1 MSRWWR
7 GAWAIAAKEALHI
20 GRDRL
25 TLALLISVPLVQLLL
40 FGTAIDLHPKA
51 LPTALVAHEDDRFTQ
66 RAVAEL
72 EAIGYFRVVARSSD
86 LAEARRWLAESRVQ
100 FVLALPP
107 QFGFKLI
114 TGQLPSLTLIAD
126 DSDPVAALVATEAAR
141 TRHAA
146 ATQPATPLKFDLR
159 IERPYN
165 PNGESRRFIVPGLLG
180 VVLTLTLVLLG
191 AFALVREREQGSF
204 EWLALLPIARSAVL
218 VGKALPY
225 FVLGCLL
232 FALLLGICTVWLDLP
247 WRGFSAALWIIV
259 MLFVAANLAL
269 GLSLS
274 LIARNSMQAMQL
286 GVFFYL
292 PSMLLS
298 GFMFPF
304 HGMPGWA
311 RAIGETLPLTH
322 FLRVVRGLLLK
333 DLPVN
338 SVPSLAWPILLFA
351 ALAGMAAVLLFR
363 RQTSV

>member
-7 GAWAIAAKEALHI
+7 GVTAIAAKEALHI
-20 GRDRL
+20 VRDRL

-40 FGTAIDLHPKA
+40 FGTAIDLHPKG
-51 LPTALVAHEDDRFTQ
+51 LPTAVVAYEDDRFTQ
-66 RAVAEL
+66 RAVEEL
-72 EAIGYFRVVARSSD
+72 EAVGYFKVVARTDDESK
-86 LAEARRWLAESRVQ
+86 ARRWLAESRVQ
-100 FVLALPP
+100 FVLVLPP
-107 QFGFKLI
+107 QFGFSAFS
-114 TGQLPSLTLIAD
+114 GQRPRVSLIAD
-126 DSDPVAALVATEAAR
+126 DSDPVAALVATQTVESR
-141 TRHAA
+141 YAA
-146 ATQPATPLKFDLR
+146 ATQAGAPPKIGLD

-165 PNGESRRFIVPGLLG
+165 PGGESRRFIVPGLLG

-204 EWLALLPIARSAVL
+204 EWLALLPIARSALL

-232 FALLLGICTVWLDLP
+232 FGLLLGVCTVWLDLP
-247 WRGFSAALWIIV
+247 WRGFSAALWLTV
-259 MLFVAANLAL
+259 MAFVAANLAL
-269 GLSLS
+269 GLTLS
-274 LIARNSMQAMQL
+274 LLARNSMQAMQL

-311 RAIGETLPLTH
+311 QAIGECLPLTH

-333 DLPVN
+333 NLTTA
-338 SVPSLAWPILLFA
+338 SVPELAWPILLFA
-351 ALAGMAAVLLFR
+351 VLAGLAATALFR
-363 RQTSV
+363 RQTKA